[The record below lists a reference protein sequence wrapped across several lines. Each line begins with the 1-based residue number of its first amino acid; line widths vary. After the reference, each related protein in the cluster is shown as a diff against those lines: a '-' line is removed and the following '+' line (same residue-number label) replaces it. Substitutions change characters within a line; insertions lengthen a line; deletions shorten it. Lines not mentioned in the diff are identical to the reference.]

1 MVPWNGH
8 GLILAL
14 AYPLTLLPAI
24 LCDAQLVSN
33 FRNVIIAV
41 AAVLDSAFLIQ
52 AVYKV
57 CLHASH
63 TRATRVRFSHRGYV
77 SGLRGCLMASSVD
90 KLAVATARRHVDIS
104 R

>member
-57 CLHASH
+57 CDTH
-63 TRATRVRFSHRGYV
+63 TNVRP
-77 SGLRGCLMASSVD
+77 SSEYC
-90 KLAVATARRHVDIS
+90 I
-104 R
+104 

>member
-57 CLHASH
+57 CDPRRGIASYYVNCMWGCLLNSASH
-63 TRATRVRFSHRGYV
+63 
-77 SGLRGCLMASSVD
+77 
-90 KLAVATARRHVDIS
+90 RHWGNN
-104 R
+104 